1 MNIIILG
8 YMGSGKSIIGR
19 ELSLKVNK
27 KLIDL
32 DSYIEEKEKDSIS
45 NIFKNNG
52 DLYFRKQESK
62 YLKEILNKNN
72 DVVLSIGGGTPC
84 YFDNLDMIISNNN
97 VSFYL
102 KNSNIQLTSRLFN
115 EKNKRPLISNIS
127 SEEKLLEFVSK
138 HLFEREFFYNSA
150 TYKIDCNDKSVSNVV
165 DDIISSLQ

>member
-27 KLIDL
+27 KFIDL

-45 NIFKNNG
+45 NIFQKNG

-62 YLKEILNKNN
+62 YLKEILSNN
-72 DVVLSIGGGTPC
+72 TDLVLSVGGGTPC

-115 EKNKRPLISNIS
+115 EKSKRPLISNIS
-127 SEEKLLEFVSK
+127 SKDKLLEFVSK
-138 HLFEREFFYNSA
+138 HLFERDFFYNSA
-150 TYKIDCNDKSVSNVV
+150 THKIDCDDKSVSDVV
-165 DDIISSLQ
+165 DDIISRLK

>member
-1 MNIIILG
+1 
-8 YMGSGKSIIGR
+8 MGTGKSIIGR

-27 KLIDL
+27 KFIDL

-45 NIFKNNG
+45 NIFQKNG

-62 YLKEILNKNN
+62 YLKEILSNN
-72 DVVLSIGGGTPC
+72 TDLVLSVGGGTPC

-115 EKNKRPLISNIS
+115 EKSKRPLISNIS
-127 SEEKLLEFVSK
+127 SKDKLLEFVSK

-150 TYKIDCNDKSVSNVV
+150 THKIDCDDKSVSDVV
-165 DDIISSLQ
+165 DDIISRLK

>member
-8 YMGSGKSIIGR
+8 YMGSGKSIIGK
-19 ELSLKVNK
+19 ELSFKVNK
-27 KLIDL
+27 KFIDL

-45 NIFKNNG
+45 NIFQKNG
-52 DLYFRKQESK
+52 DLYFRKQESI
-62 YLKEILNKNN
+62 YLKEILYNN
-72 DVVLSIGGGTPC
+72 TDFVLSVGGGTPC
-84 YFDNLDMIISNNN
+84 YFNNLDLMISNNN
-97 VSFYL
+97 ISFYL

-150 TYKIDCNDKSVSNVV
+150 THKIDCNDKSVPYVV
-165 DDIISSLQ
+165 DDIISRLK

>member
-27 KLIDL
+27 KFIDL

-45 NIFKNNG
+45 NIFQNNG

-62 YLKEILNKNN
+62 YLKEILKNN
-72 DVVLSIGGGTPC
+72 NDLVLSVGGGTPC
-84 YFDNLDMIISNNN
+84 YFNNLDLMISNNN
-97 VSFYL
+97 ISFYL

-150 TYKIDCNDKSVSNVV
+150 THKIDCNDKSVPYVV
-165 DDIISSLQ
+165 DDIISRLK

>member
-8 YMGSGKSIIGR
+8 YMGSGKSVIGR

-27 KLIDL
+27 KFIDL

>member
-19 ELSLKVNK
+19 ELSLKMNK
-27 KLIDL
+27 KFVDL

-45 NIFKNNG
+45 NIFQKNG

-62 YLKEILNKNN
+62 YLNEILSNN
-72 DVVLSIGGGTPC
+72 TDLVLSVGGGTPC

-127 SEEKLLEFVSK
+127 SKEKLLEFVSK
-138 HLFEREFFYNSA
+138 HLFEREVFYNSA
-150 TYKIDCNDKSVSNVV
+150 SYKIDCNDKSVSEIV
-165 DDIISSLQ
+165 DEIISNLE

>member
-27 KLIDL
+27 KFIDL

-45 NIFKNNG
+45 NIFQKNG

-62 YLKEILNKNN
+62 YLKEILNNN
-72 DVVLSIGGGTPC
+72 TDLVLSVGGGTPC
-84 YFDNLDMIISNNN
+84 YFNNLDMIISNNN

-115 EKNKRPLISNIS
+115 EKSKRPLISDIS
-127 SEEKLLEFVSK
+127 SKNKLLEFVSK

-150 TYKIDCNDKSVSNVV
+150 THKIDCDHKSVSDVV
-165 DDIISSLQ
+165 DDIISRLK

>member
-19 ELSLKVNK
+19 ELSLKMNK
-27 KLIDL
+27 KFVDL

-45 NIFKNNG
+45 NIFQKNG

-62 YLKEILNKNN
+62 YLKEILSNN
-72 DVVLSIGGGTPC
+72 TDLVLSVGGGTPC
-84 YFDNLDMIISNNN
+84 YFDNLDMMILNKN

-115 EKNKRPLISNIS
+115 EKNERPLISNIS
-127 SEEKLLEFVSK
+127 SKEKLLEFVSK

-150 TYKIDCNDKSVSNVV
+150 THKIDCKDKSVSEIL
-165 DDIISSLQ
+165 DEIISNLE

>member
-8 YMGSGKSIIGR
+8 YMGTGKSIIGR

-27 KLIDL
+27 KFIDL
-32 DSYIEEKEKDSIS
+32 DSYIEEKEKDSIN
-45 NIFKNNG
+45 NIFQNKG

-62 YLKEILNKNN
+62 YLKEILNNN
-72 DVVLSIGGGTPC
+72 TDLVLSVGGGTPC
-84 YFDNLDMIISNNN
+84 YFNNLDMIISNNN

-150 TYKIDCNDKSVSNVV
+150 THKIDCDDKSVSDVV
-165 DDIISSLQ
+165 DDIISRLK